1 MSSNMVRDA
10 EFVYQPKKADKFELK
25 GEDDI
30 DLSDV
35 LTNYYSK
42 LIKREFRGMQD
53 TLVQRLVASMLTRR
67 RRIMYRQSQQQRW
80 KIQPVEHQSK
90 NFEPAPSWMMDT
102 TLDANIRHNI
112 SAPSGIYK
120 GGTASL
126 NEQSKQLVPP
136 PPKGIISGTDFV
148 CDYCCCI
155 LPSHIALN
163 SDAWADHVIKDL
175 YPYVCVVD
183 NCNDPIEIFST
194 QKEWLTHT
202 SDNLEEHIA
211 QHLRDL
217 ALRSLPWPD
226 DDEQNS
232 QPEGEGYLH
241 SDSTTSNEDTRNTI
255 GDFISESESLASC
268 CFTGNPDDN
277 DISEDNAGQRLRLY
291 YHIQKIAD
299 QYQPLYLQEQLSDKI
314 LARLALKKH
323 QRDHPRLPALMQ
335 NHKVSSGNK
344 HSYTAAFDG
353 FLEIVQ
359 KINKRTL
366 PRCSE
371 FNRPIVGAIKA
382 PGFSV
387 QPSAKPARNF
397 FEIAIIC
404 TRFAEYNAIC
414 LLFDKF
420 WDDYR
425 MPDRFEENIYIAGQV
440 KKHNVVLALLPQSEK
455 LTAATAMA
463 HFRLIYPSLNLFL
476 LVGICGSVPKFKC
489 CGRKVKPL
497 LGDVVISHNVVEYQ
511 IGSTNEFTRKDSLV
525 DRHDNSRTIS
535 RCVYNCFG
543 TKKDREILQKT
554 TAKFLIKIQA
564 NAKDR
569 EEWAGE
575 AMFKY
580 SYPGTATDQLFK
592 PDYLHKHRTRFSNCS
607 ECKGGP
613 DVICDGA
620 RQASCKETGCD
631 EGQLIFRT
639 SFKKKQA
646 FEQIS
651 RFAAQK
657 PKIHL
662 EPIASNSI
670 VIRNGLER
678 DKISKEQGVIAFDMG
693 GSWEMKMIPHVYIK
707 GICDYADGHTD
718 KRWQDFAAAT
728 AAAATKALLWALN

>member
-1 MSSNMVRDA
+1 
-10 EFVYQPKKADKFELK
+10 
-25 GEDDI
+25 
-30 DLSDV
+30 
-35 LTNYYSK
+35 
-42 LIKREFRGMQD
+42 
-53 TLVQRLVASMLTRR
+53 
-67 RRIMYRQSQQQRW
+67 
-80 KIQPVEHQSK
+80 
-90 NFEPAPSWMMDT
+90 
-102 TLDANIRHNI
+102 
-112 SAPSGIYK
+112 
-120 GGTASL
+120 
-126 NEQSKQLVPP
+126 
-136 PPKGIISGTDFV
+136 
-148 CDYCCCI
+148 
-155 LPSHIALN
+155 
-163 SDAWADHVIKDL
+163 
-175 YPYVCVVD
+175 
-183 NCNDPIEIFST
+183 
-194 QKEWLTHT
+194 
-202 SDNLEEHIA
+202 
-211 QHLRDL
+211 
-217 ALRSLPWPD
+217 
-226 DDEQNS
+226 
-232 QPEGEGYLH
+232 
-241 SDSTTSNEDTRNTI
+241 
-255 GDFISESESLASC
+255 
-268 CFTGNPDDN
+268 
-277 DISEDNAGQRLRLY
+277 
-291 YHIQKIAD
+291 
-299 QYQPLYLQEQLSDKI
+299 
-314 LARLALKKH
+314 
-323 QRDHPRLPALMQ
+323 
-335 NHKVSSGNK
+335 
-344 HSYTAAFDG
+344 
-353 FLEIVQ
+353 
-359 KINKRTL
+359 
-366 PRCSE
+366 
-371 FNRPIVGAIKA
+371 
-382 PGFSV
+382 
-387 QPSAKPARNF
+387 PARNF

-425 MPDRFEENIYIAGQV
+425 MPYRFEENIYIAGQV

-463 HFRLIYPSLNLFL
+463 HFRLIYPSLKLFL
-476 LVGICGSVPKFKC
+476 LVGICGGVPNFKC

-497 LGDVVISHNVVEYQ
+497 LGDVVISHSVVEYQ

-535 RCVYNCFG
+535 SCVCNCFG

-554 TAKFLIKIQA
+554 TAKFLIEIQA

-580 SYPGTATDQLFK
+580 SYPGTAADRLFK

-639 SFKKKQA
+639 SLKKKQA

-670 VIRNGLER
+670 VIKNGLER

-728 AAAATKALLWALN
+728 AAAATKALL